1 MLKTKELE
9 RFIAQKGDLAAN
21 ASNDEEIADLRKHA
35 HALGIENEKL
45 FDQVTVLREYY
56 EKFDAEQRALQNEA
70 NKKIMNFESL
80 KNELDKVTRERD
92 QAA

>member
-1 MLKTKELE
+1 MLKAKELE

-35 HALGIENEKL
+35 HDLSIENEKL

-56 EKFDAEQRALQNEA
+56 EKFDAEQRVLNDQA
-70 NKKIMNFESL
+70 NKKMMDYANL
-80 KNELDKVTRERD
+80 QN
-92 QAA
+92 